1 MRIARVLFAGPAT
14 VLAVL
19 AGCGGGS
26 GGSTSAV
33 NPNAKEH
40 NPPGDIPDNQVFVP
54 YRPGGGGFVVKVPE
68 GWARRVKGSTVT
80 FTGNLNSVAVQSLPA
95 QRAPTIAAVRRTLV
109 PQLAK
114 TTSGFRLVAV
124 NTLRRP
130 AGPAV
135 HLVYQSASK
144 ANAVTGKRSL
154 QTVERYLF
162 FHNGREVVLT
172 LAGPRGADNVDP
184 WRTVST
190 SLRWT
195 G

>member
-1 MRIARVLFAGPAT
+1 MRIARVLFAGPAA

-33 NPNAKEH
+33 NPNLKEH

-54 YRPGGGGFVVKVPE
+54 YRPAGGGFVVKVPE
-68 GWARRVKGSTVT
+68 GWARRARGSTVT

-95 QRAPTIAAVRRTLV
+95 QRAPTIAEVRRTIV

-130 AGPAV
+130 AGTAV
-135 HLVYQSASK
+135 HLVNQSASK

>member
-1 MRIARVLFAGPAT
+1 MRISRVLFAGPAT

-40 NPPGDIPDNQVFVP
+40 SPPGDIPDNQVFVP
-54 YRPGGGGFVVKVPE
+54 YRPAGGGYVVKVPE
-68 GWARRVKGSTVT
+68 GWARQVNGSTVI
-80 FTGNLNSVAVQSLPA
+80 FTGNLNSVAVESMA
-95 QRAPTIAAVRRTLV
+95 AKKAPTVAQVRKSVV
-109 PQLAK
+109 PQLRR
-114 TTSGFRLVAV
+114 TTPGFRLLVV

-130 AGPAV
+130 AGTAV
-135 HLVYQSASK
+135 HVVYESSSK
-144 ANAVTGKRSL
+144 ANAVTGKRSQ

-162 FHNGREVVLT
+162 FHHGREVVLT

-184 WRTVST
+184 WRTVSG

-195 G
+195 A

>member
-1 MRIARVLFAGPAT
+1 MRIPRVLVAGPAT

-33 NPNAKEH
+33 NPNTKEH

-54 YRPGGGGFVVKVPE
+54 YHPPAGGFVVKVPE
-68 GWARRVKGSTVT
+68 GWARRASGSTVT

-95 QRAPTIAAVRRTLV
+95 QRAPTVAEVRKTVV
-109 PQLAK
+109 PHLAK
-114 TTSGFRLVAV
+114 TTPGFRLVAV
-124 NTLRRP
+124 NTLRRS
-130 AGPAV
+130 AGTAV
-135 HLVYQSASK
+135 HLVYQSSSR
-144 ANAVTGKRSL
+144 ANAVTGKRSQ

-162 FHNGREVVLT
+162 FHKGREVVLT

-184 WRTVST
+184 WRTVSS

>member
-1 MRIARVLFAGPAT
+1 MRIARLFLAGPAT

-54 YRPGGGGFVVKVPE
+54 IRPAGGGFVVKVPE
-68 GWARRVKGSTVT
+68 GWARRTSGSTVT
-80 FTGNLNSVAVQSLPA
+80 FSGNLNSVAVSSRPA
-95 QRAPTIAAVRRTLV
+95 RRAVTAATARRTLV
-109 PQLAK
+109 PGLAR
-114 TTSGFRLVAV
+114 TAPGFRLVAV

-130 AGPAV
+130 AGTAV
-135 HLVYQSASK
+135 HVVYDAASK
-144 ANAVTGKRSL
+144 ANAVTGRRSL

-162 FHNGREVVLT
+162 FHRGREVVLV

-184 WRTVST
+184 WRTVSS

>member
-1 MRIARVLFAGPAT
+1 MGISRVLFAGPAT

-40 NPPGDIPDNQVFVP
+40 
-54 YRPGGGGFVVKVPE
+54 
-68 GWARRVKGSTVT
+68 S
-80 FTGNLNSVAVQSLPA
+80 
-95 QRAPTIAAVRRTLV
+95 
-109 PQLAK
+109 
-114 TTSGFRLVAV
+114 
-124 NTLRRP
+124 P
-130 AGPAV
+130 AGMAV
-135 HLVYQSASK
+135 HVVYESSSK
-144 ANAVTGKRSL
+144 ANAVTGKRSQ

-162 FHNGREVVLT
+162 FHHGREVVLT

-184 WRTVST
+184 WRTVSG

-195 G
+195 A